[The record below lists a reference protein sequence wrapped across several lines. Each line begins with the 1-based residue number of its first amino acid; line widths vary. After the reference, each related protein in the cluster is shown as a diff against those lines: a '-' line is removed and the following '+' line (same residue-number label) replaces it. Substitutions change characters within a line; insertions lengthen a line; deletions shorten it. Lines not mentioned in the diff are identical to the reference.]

1 MDIRSWLKDHWS
13 TKVYNGKRGLVVFFN
28 RTWWYAS
35 VLTRIS
41 WEVIQNDRVYWTGM
55 LIEMKFRFIV
65 SPAYCFQRCQ
75 TERDVIL
82 LGDKALCECG
92 VRTEDH
98 SSKVVADH
106 CPICGW
112 VSFIRRGGL
121 SLGVGGGIMGR
132 ELVWPFF
139 VSSLLSFLSL
149 CQLCSI

>member
-1 MDIRSWLKDHWS
+1 MKWS
-13 TKVYNGKRGLVVFFN
+13 FTALFGL
-28 RTWWYAS
+28 
-35 VLTRIS
+35 L
-41 WEVIQNDRVYWTGM
+41 
-55 LIEMKFRFIV
+55 IV
-65 SPAYCFQRCQ
+65 SRGVRKSGVVLFCKVAR
-75 TERDVIL
+75 
-82 LGDKALCECG
+82 LCVNV

-98 SSKVVADH
+98 SSKVVADQ
-106 CPICGW
+106 CPICGL